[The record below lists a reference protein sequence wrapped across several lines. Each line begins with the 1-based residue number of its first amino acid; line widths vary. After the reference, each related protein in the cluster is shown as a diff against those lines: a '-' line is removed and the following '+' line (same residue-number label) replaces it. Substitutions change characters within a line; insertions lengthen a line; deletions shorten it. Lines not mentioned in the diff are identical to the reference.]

1 MVPGDVAT
9 YSVPASQIAA
19 DAGLPAGSFLMAGQ
33 PVVSFHA
40 DTTAYRVQLDVRLY
54 QVTASGE
61 STLATRGTLTLDS
74 GSPVMALG
82 PREVRIAA
90 YGNLVEI
97 AGSDTLRLEITNVDS
112 PYIAPSRVPSVTR
125 VSRVSLSVPVRPL
138 FR

>member
-1 MVPGDVAT
+1 
-9 YSVPASQIAA
+9 
-19 DAGLPAGSFLMAGQ
+19 MAGQ

-125 VSRVSLSVPVRPL
+125 LSKVSLTVPVRPL